1 MTIRD
6 DYPAAA
12 ATALALLREPAVAD
26 AWTRP
31 SALEDFS
38 VGGLAAHLATQI
50 AHVAAA
56 EPAEPS
62 ARPLALTEYYAR
74 AAWLGQGPAHEVNVA
89 IRSAAE
95 RAGGAGPQAV
105 ADRAADDLAA
115 ARHRA
120 ATAPADLVVHLAG
133 RDLSF
138 DDFLLTRLMEILV
151 HADDLTVSVG
161 LPAPSFPESAAFAVT
176 DLLSRLAV
184 RRHGLTPVLRALTRS
199 ERARETVSAF

>member
-1 MTIRD
+1 MSIRD
-6 DYPAAA
+6 DYQAAA

-38 VGGLAAHLATQI
+38 VGGLAAHLATQLR
-50 AHVAAA
+50 HVVAV
-56 EPAEPS
+56 EPAEPPVT
-62 ARPLALTEYYAR
+62 PLALTEYYAR

-89 IRSAAE
+89 IRTAAE
-95 RAGGAGPQAV
+95 QAGGAGPQTV
-105 ADRAADDLAA
+105 ADRAAADLVA
-115 ARHRA
+115 ARRRIA
-120 ATAPADLVVHLAG
+120 SAPADLVVHLAG
-133 RDLSF
+133 RDLAF

-151 HADDLTVSVG
+151 HADDLTVSVE
-161 LPAPSFPESAAFAVT
+161 LPARSFPESAAFAVT

-199 ERARETVSAF
+199 ERARQTVSAF